1 MSVFLSQLW
10 TVKVGCCLWN
20 KQKWTNWKKTGSYWD
35 LDTAHSEYN
44 RATNCNNR
52 IVK

>member
-1 MSVFLSQLW
+1 MDKLE
-10 TVKVGCCLWN
+10 
-20 KQKWTNWKKTGSYWD
+20 KTGSYWD
-35 LDTAHSEYN
+35 LDRAHSEYN